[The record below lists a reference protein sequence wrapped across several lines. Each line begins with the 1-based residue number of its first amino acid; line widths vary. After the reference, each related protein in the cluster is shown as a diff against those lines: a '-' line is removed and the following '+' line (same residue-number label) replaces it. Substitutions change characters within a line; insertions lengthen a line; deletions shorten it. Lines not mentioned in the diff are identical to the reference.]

1 MIELGME
8 VENLNGYLGVVAASP
23 RNGKWLVLT
32 DDGRTVRVREE
43 DIREYDDQYQEWC
56 GYYSDAYLKWV
67 EKRELLKHELL

>member
-23 RNGKWLVLT
+23 RNGKWLILK

-43 DIREYDDQYQEWC
+43 EIREYDHDRAMRICWEDD
-56 GYYSDAYLKWV
+56 SPAYAKGL
-67 EKRELLKHELL
+67 EKRELL

>member
-32 DDGRTVRVREE
+32 DDGRSVRVREE
-43 DIREYDDQYQEWC
+43 EIREYDDQYQEWC
-56 GYYSDAYLKWV
+56 GYHSDAYLKWV
-67 EKRELLKHELL
+67 EKRELLKHELR